1 MLPILSGQNGN
12 SGGYWKTF
20 PEEEQMNWPMTFAAL
35 VLAFAPVVAQSQR
48 PVTDDLKGR
57 AITIRACVEHGIA
70 NAVLLKKFTDVTAG
84 ENAAA
89 PVRAKRTVYWFYK
102 PADIKDRTGQMIE
115 VSASVAE
122 ATEGDLPLT
131 AYDVVGEL
139 EAAPTSPPVANAS
152 NVTPEK
158 ADGTSGSSDVPET
171 ITLKLEVSRIRQLSG
186 VCR

>member
-1 MLPILSGQNGN
+1 
-12 SGGYWKTF
+12 
-20 PEEEQMNWPMTFAAL
+20 MNRPMTFAAL

-115 VSASVAE
+115 VSASVTE